1 MRGTMR
7 AGRSTGVNTIT
18 GGGVPMYTE
27 ICPELGDAIAAASSA
42 PYIQFDLILCLLLR
56 NSNLN
61 DDREWPAVPQM
72 SI

>member
-1 MRGTMR
+1 M
-7 AGRSTGVNTIT
+7 T

-27 ICPELGDAIAAASSA
+27 ICAELGEVIAAASSA

-56 NSNLN
+56 NSDLN
-61 DDREWPAVPQM
+61 DDREWPAAPQM